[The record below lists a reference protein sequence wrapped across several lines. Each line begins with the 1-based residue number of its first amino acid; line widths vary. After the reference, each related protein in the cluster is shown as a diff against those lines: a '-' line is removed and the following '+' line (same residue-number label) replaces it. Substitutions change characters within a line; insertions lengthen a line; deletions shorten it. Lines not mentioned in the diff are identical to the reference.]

1 MTKKLLGA
9 ASALTFAAFASSP
22 AYAANI
28 SLLGGTVIG
37 NGYGNSIVYS
47 TVIGGQNV
55 NLTVT
60 AWSITTASTP
70 KLTAAQ
76 VVKYS
81 GGLGITNS
89 NGSTDTGSPEHAIDN
104 EGWYDFLLFQFNT
117 PVDLTGFH
125 IGWEQTDTDA
135 TVRYGNVNG
144 AFPNLVN
151 MTQAN
156 FNANVLPNTV
166 QVPGGN
172 STGDRLIPAIAG
184 EFNTWT
190 IGASNA
196 LDMTSC
202 QYSRGCTPQPI
213 YDYFKID
220 SINVTNAVPEPGTWM
235 MMILGIGFAGAAMRR
250 RQKVAV
256 RYDMA
261 AA

>member
-1 MTKKLLGA
+1 MTKKLFSA
-9 ASALTFAAFASSP
+9 AAALTFAAFVSSP
-22 AYAANI
+22 AYATNI

-47 TVIGGQNV
+47 TVVGGQNV
-55 NLTVT
+55 DLTVT

-89 NGSTDTGSPEHAIDN
+89 NGSTDIGSPEHAIDN
-104 EGWYDFLLFQFNT
+104 EGWYDFLLFQFSK
-117 PVDLTGFH
+117 PVDINSFH

-135 TVRYGNVNG
+135 TVRYGNVVG
-144 AFPNLVN
+144 ALPNLVN

-156 FNANVLPNTV
+156 FNANVLPNSV
-166 QVPGGN
+166 PVPGGD
-172 STGDRLIPAIAG
+172 SIGTRLIPVIG
-184 EFNTWT
+184 NYNTWS
-190 IGASNA
+190 IGASNV
-196 LDMTSC
+196 LDMTTC
-202 QYSRGCTPQPI
+202 QTRYCTPKPT

-220 SINVTNAVPEPGTWM
+220 GIDVTSAVPEPGTWM
-235 MMILGIGFAGAAMRR
+235 MMILGIGVVGGAMRR
-250 RQKVAV
+250 RQKAAV
-256 RYDMA
+256 RFDMA